1 LLDIGRSG
9 VSGGRFGGAEGNFFM
24 KRRMALMLTLV
35 AVFLA
40 VIGTLKVWQVKA
52 AIAQNSYFQ
61 PPPEAV
67 TTTIAREEQWPSN
80 LTAIGTVVAVQG
92 VTVSADLPGVV
103 DTIAFESGR
112 MVTEGTVLAT
122 LDTRQE
128 RAQLEAAEAQL
139 TLSRLN
145 LKRARDLHEG
155 GVLSQADLDRALA
168 EQTQGEARVGEVRA
182 TIERKTIRAPFSG
195 ALGIRHANLGQYLA
209 AGDRIVSLQSLD
221 PIYVNFS
228 VPQQEVSRV
237 RIGAAVRVTAQ
248 GATGPPAELTG
259 SVTALD
265 SIVDEATRNVQ
276 VQATLPNPRGTL
288 RPGMFVEAEALL
300 GTTTPVIALP
310 ASAIS
315 YAPYGD
321 SVFVVAEMKNPA
333 GVSYRGAQQQFVKLG
348 RSRGDQVAVLSG
360 LKTGQ
365 EVVTSGVFKLRPGA
379 AVEVNNT
386 VQPGNDPAPKPQDS

>member
-1 LLDIGRSG
+1 
-9 VSGGRFGGAEGNFFM
+9 M
-24 KRRMALMLTLV
+24 KKRMALMLALV

-40 VIGTLKVWQVKA
+40 AVGTLKFRQVKA
-52 AIAQNSYFQ
+52 AIAHNSSFQ

-67 TTTIAREEQWPSN
+67 TTTIAREVEWPAN
-80 LTAIGTVVAVQG
+80 LTAIGTAVAVQG

-112 MVTEGTVLAT
+112 LVAQGTVLAT

-128 RAQLEAAEAQL
+128 RAQLDAAEAQL
-139 TLSRLN
+139 ALSRLN
-145 LKRARDLHEG
+145 LKRARDLREG
-155 GVLSQADLDRALA
+155 GVLAQADLDRALA
-168 EQTQGEARVGEVRA
+168 EQTQGEARVGEIKA
-182 TIERKTIRAPFSG
+182 TIERKTIRAPFTG
-195 ALGIRHANLGQYLA
+195 ILGIRHANLGQYLA

-228 VPQQEVSRV
+228 VPQQEVGRV
-237 RIGAAVRVTAQ
+237 KIGAAVRVTAQ
-248 GATGPPAELTG
+248 DATGPPAELTG
-259 SVTALD
+259 RVTALD

-276 VQATLPNPRGTL
+276 VQATLSNRRGTL
-288 RPGMFVEAEALL
+288 RPGMFVETEALL

-310 ASAIS
+310 ASSIS

-348 RSRGDQVAVLSG
+348 RSRGDQVGILSG

-379 AVEVNNT
+379 VVEVNNT
-386 VQPGNDPAPKPQDS
+386 VQPGNDPAPKPPDS